1 MLLPIC
7 NKFVSLFVCSLLP
20 SATLLCN
27 GSPITP
33 SFPRLSLRY
42 QRWSLSSA
50 MRFVMFS
57 LLSPCGYHPLWHQKT
72 PFSKS
77 YRFAKKKTSD
87 FSKKTQMNEKKMQ
100 KDSDKCWD
108 SRLYHSV
115 TMSNRRFPMERSPQ
129 LNIFHVAILTHWG
142 HTGLVEH
149 QHLVGKTPLRDLG
162 AKFGDRHLVEIQ

>member
-77 YRFAKKKTSD
+77 YRFAKKKHRI
-87 FSKKTQMNEKKMQ
+87 FQKKHKWTKKNCRRIRINVEIL
-100 KDSDKCWD
+100 DSIILWNHVEID
-108 SRLYHSV
+108 
-115 TMSNRRFPMERSPQ
+115 
-129 LNIFHVAILTHWG
+129 FHVAILTHWG

-149 QHLVGKTPLRDLG
+149 QHLVGEETWE
-162 AKFGDRHLVEIQ
+162 AKFGDRNLIEIQ